1 MYKMDTKLEI
11 QTDTEEEWY
20 MCCSSIHKSEIVFF
34 VQVAFLFALSI
45 FSMIQIVK
53 KADNLEIYFSLI
65 ASCLGIIVPS
75 PSLTKNK

>member
-1 MYKMDTKLEI
+1 MDTKLDI
-11 QTDTEEEWY
+11 SMDGEEKWY

-34 VQVAFLFALSI
+34 VQILFIFTLSV

-75 PSLTKNK
+75 PSLTKK